1 MSNPL
6 VKKLEDRLKD
16 NSLDEKTKQAIKSR
30 VKVLKGNL
38 TVNK

>member
-16 NSLDEKTKQAIKSR
+16 NSLDDKTKAAIKSR
-30 VKVLKGNL
+30 VKILKGNK
-38 TVNK
+38 TITK